1 MSGADV
7 SHRNDV
13 GGLFRA
19 HYTWLCARLRRN
31 LGASPSVEDIAAE
44 TFVQLLESPGLT
56 PIREPRA
63 LLTTIAQRLI
73 YQLWRRRD
81 LERQHLDQLPPV
93 DPVGGPSPE
102 DLAQFS
108 QTLKQLN
115 RTLDRLP
122 GKVRATFLLSR
133 IDGLTYPQIAAELG
147 ISQRSVSV
155 YMTRSQA
162 LCALHSANEPLNRT
176 SLNRTPQTRRSA

>member
-1 MSGADV
+1 MSGTDL

-19 HYTWLCARLRRN
+19 HYPWLCARLRRH
-31 LGASPSVEDIAAE
+31 LGASSSVEDIAAE
-44 TFVQLLESPGLT
+44 TFLQLLESPGLT

-81 LERQHLDQLPPV
+81 LERQHLDQLQQL
-93 DPVGGPSPE
+93 DQQQAISPE
-102 DLAQFS
+102 ERV
-108 QTLKQLN
+108 QLTQVLHGLD
-115 RTLDRLP
+115 RTLERLP

-155 YMTRSQA
+155 YMTRTQA
-162 LCALHSANEPLNRT
+162 LCARHSANQPLN
-176 SLNRTPQTRRSA
+176 SLTRRSA